1 MEGKGRQ
8 KKAVGSYANE
18 WNATES
24 DGRYWEAV
32 GSNSNPWEADTGS
45 TCSAGT
51 AESASGTGSERN
63 ARSAGSTGRC
73 RQHTQCKQHTQCRQP
88 SEKPHPPSPEL
99 LLTPTSPHHSPP
111 QPCHPHSQQVPR
123 ATRATNSSSMA
134 ASRPTGTQRRRDQC
148 PARHT
153 SSHESPTLPG
163 GSGAPLSPSLS
174 PSRSPS
180 GHLPGL
186 CWVPSPAVP
195 TGAGPGTTFS

>member
-1 MEGKGRQ
+1 MGGIGKQWKTVVTHGRLMQ
-8 KKAVGSYANE
+8 AADPMQAVLEDA
-18 WNATES
+18 
-24 DGRYWEAV
+24 
-32 GSNSNPWEADTGS
+32 GS
-45 TCSAGT
+45 THSAG
-51 AESASGTGSERN
+51 G
-63 ARSAGSTGRC
+63 TGRC
-73 RQHTQCKQHTQCRQP
+73 RQHTQCRQP

-134 ASRPTGTQRRRDQC
+134 ASRPTGTQRHRDQC

-153 SSHESPTLPG
+153 SSHESLTLPG

>member
-1 MEGKGRQ
+1 MGDIGKQWETVVTHGRLMQ
-8 KKAVGSYANE
+8 AADPMQAVLEDA
-18 WNATES
+18 
-24 DGRYWEAV
+24 
-32 GSNSNPWEADTGS
+32 GS
-45 TCSAGT
+45 TH
-51 AESASGTGSERN
+51 
-63 ARSAGSTGRC
+63 SAGSTGRC

-153 SSHESPTLPG
+153 SSHESPTLLG
-163 GSGAPLSPSLS
+163 GSGAPMSPSLSPSLS
-174 PSRSPS
+174 PYPPVPIVPPLSPRCPP
-180 GHLPGL
+180 GAPIPADLPPGVPPPMDGVGL
-186 CWVPSPAVP
+186 QS
-195 TGAGPGTTFS
+195 